1 MKKKQ
6 QSRRLLSIL
15 TKISGIKIKSVWI
28 LMPIALSSV
37 LLWGWLSQSVDS
49 NIWSVEYLEQI
60 IKNSGWFA
68 PLVYISLIALSVV
81 ISPIPGSCFAI
92 VAGKLWNPI
101 TGGIYTVIGGF
112 IGSTIAYFIGRK
124 LGEEGI
130 KALTGKKI
138 NFEKNKQNIYIS
150 GLIFLSR
157 LVPIVPFDLMSYGA
171 GVIKIPF
178 PMYAIATVL
187 GMIPST
193 FLITYIGGSMSLFN
207 WTDALKFAV
216 PVVIIVILGSLAFK
230 SFNPKIRANFLHFKS
245 NYLFY
250 SLQEEKKNPSLAK
263 NRSLD

>member
-6 QSRRLLSIL
+6 QSSRLLSIL
-15 TKISGIKIKSVWI
+15 TKISEIKIKSVWI

-37 LLWGWLSQSVDS
+37 LLWGWLSRSVDS

-68 PLVYISLIALSVV
+68 PAVYISLIALSVV

-124 LGEEGI
+124 FGEQGI

-138 NFEKNKQNIYIS
+138 NFEKNQKNIYIS

-178 PMYAIATVL
+178 PMYAIATLL

-193 FLITYIGGSMSLFN
+193 FLITYIGGSISLN
-207 WTDALKFAV
+207 WTYALKFAA
-216 PVVIIVILGSLAFK
+216 PVVIIVILGRIALK
-230 SFNPKIRANFLHFKS
+230 SFNPKIKSNFLHFKS